1 MKKDTGIRVKY
12 GVPYF
17 IVRVMAIGMLFLI
30 LNTSNILAAT
40 ESPVVLDLSLNQ
52 TTLEQVF
59 RELEKQSGYSII
71 YKSSEVNLK
80 EVLSVDVSKEPLENV
95 LNKVLRKF
103 CVRGKNLIH
112 LTAYVYEKCL
122 LLQGEDRTF
131 YKKTATSYIGWLP
144 SFSELFFWGKK

>member
-71 YKSSEVNLK
+71 YKVTIYHFTLK
-80 EVLSVDVSKEPLENV
+80 ISL
-95 LNKVLRKF
+95 
-103 CVRGKNLIH
+103 LIFDIIKIR
-112 LTAYVYEKCL
+112 LFYL
-122 LLQGEDRTF
+122 LL
-131 YKKTATSYIGWLP
+131 YK
-144 SFSELFFWGKK
+144 

>member
-59 RELEKQSGYSII
+59 RE
-71 YKSSEVNLK
+71 
-80 EVLSVDVSKEPLENV
+80 VLSVDVSKEPLENV
-95 LNKVLRKF
+95 LNKVLRKQ
-103 CVRGKNLIH
+103 GLTYEIKDEHIIIYKAKANKEIH
-112 LTAYVYEKCL
+112 AVIKQQNKKISGVVKDA
-122 LLQGEDRTF
+122 QGEPM
-131 YKKTATSYIGWLP
+131 IGVSVL
-144 SFSELFFWGKK
+144 EEG

>member
-95 LNKVLRKF
+95 LNKVLRKQGLYLQPIITQYF
-103 CVRGKNLIH
+103 IDNKSEIWLLFLIAH
-112 LTAYVYEKCL
+112 SK
-122 LLQGEDRTF
+122 R
-131 YKKTATSYIGWLP
+131 
-144 SFSELFFWGKK
+144 

>member
-1 MKKDTGIRVKY
+1 MKKKDTGIRVKY

-17 IVRVMAIGMLFLI
+17 IVRVMANRHVIFLI

-80 EVLSVDVSKEPLENV
+80 
-95 LNKVLRKF
+95 RF
-103 CVRGKNLIH
+103 
-112 LTAYVYEKCL
+112 CL
-122 LLQGEDRTF
+122 LMSAKSHSRM
-131 YKKTATSYIGWLP
+131 S
-144 SFSELFFWGKK
+144 